1 MRPDRRVLRLLLC
14 VAAPGLVLSA
24 CQGIGPATLGAG
36 RGAYS
41 DVIART
47 NSEQMLGLIVRM
59 RYADPI
65 ALLAVANVTANLRFN
80 ATTESQFGIGSQTN
94 YAGNLV
100 PFAAGVGYEDNP
112 TISYAPIDEQAFLRE
127 WVAPVSLDILIP
139 TLRDAAHPDD
149 LLDLLVNRVN
159 GLRSGG
165 ASTPAERAAFTRAAK
180 LLRDL
185 RELGIASWVVDDGL
199 PVHYELI
206 LAGYAP
212 EQAQEV
218 DELLGLL
225 ELPRAPRSGAAIR
238 IPVALGL
245 RAAGLSGLVIQTRS
259 VGEILHDAAR
269 AVEVPEEH
277 LKAGV
282 VAPSAAAP
290 GEGASPLRIRSS
302 RKAPSGAIVAVKHR
316 GFWYYI
322 DDADLA
328 SKRAFQQVQMLFA
341 SRLFE
346 ATKKAQKA
354 PVLTIP
360 VR

>member
-1 MRPDRRVLRLLLC
+1 MRPDRRVLRLLSC
-14 VAAPGLVLSA
+14 VVTGLALSG
-24 CQGIGPATLGAG
+24 CQGIGPATLAAG

-47 NSEQMLGLIVRM
+47 NAEQMLGLIVRM

-65 ALLAVANVTANLRFN
+65 ALLAVSNVTANLRFN

-149 LLDLLVNRVN
+149 LLELLVDRMN
-159 GLRSGG
+159 GLRSGP
-165 ASTPAERAAFTRAAK
+165 ASTPAERAAFIRAAK

-185 RELGIASWVVDDGL
+185 RELGIASWVVDEGISGR
-199 PVHYELI
+199 YELI

-212 EQAQEV
+212 EHAQEV
-218 DELLGLL
+218 DELLRLL
-225 ELPRAPRSGAAIR
+225 DMRPPKTGGVIR

-269 AVEVPEEH
+269 AVEVPAEH

-282 VAPSAAAP
+282 VAPSPAAA
-290 GEGASPLRIRSS
+290 GEGASPLQIHSS
-302 RKAPSGAIVAVKHR
+302 RKAPSGAIVAIKHR

-322 DDADLA
+322 DDADLP